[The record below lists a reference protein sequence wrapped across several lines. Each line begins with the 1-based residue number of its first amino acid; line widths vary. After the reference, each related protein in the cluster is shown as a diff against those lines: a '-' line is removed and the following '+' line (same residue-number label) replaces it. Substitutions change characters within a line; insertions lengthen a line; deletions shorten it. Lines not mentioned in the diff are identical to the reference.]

1 MVSDDGSSSEE
12 EDHGFP
18 GGVVAAAAAWR
29 ARRGESGRPDDLRRR
44 SVLQSTPL
52 VAPMWR
58 GACPVPG
65 YVAPPRAFALG
76 RGPRLLGLAA
86 APTPQG
92 AAEQAPAA
100 PGAADA
106 EGLAAGTGSNSD
118 PAANQLRAARSR
130 QLRFALGTSGA
141 PRDVLKR
148 GTTGYSTLAD
158 EGAGVGGAGAA
169 DGAEAEAAW
178 PTVPVASEDG
188 RWDFLFLDV
197 DGVLNT
203 IRTETRPNGTL
214 PPLTPVFGEDGKFL
228 EPTGGG
234 GGSVAAAAAAAQGA
248 QGAQGAVD
256 LGELDPVLLARL
268 AQLCSSCGPRLR
280 LVLSSPWRRYQT
292 MVQRLRDAL
301 EALGVDRARWWDG
314 GGGGGGGG
322 RASRVAHTPVL
333 KPAKARRRQKGG
345 RGDGSEHGV
354 ASAVGRQ
361 LRDLARHRCKEI
373 ATWLRTNCAHVRSWA
388 ALDDLPLGATAAR
401 LAARAAEEGK
411 RCRQVEEE
419 AFGGADEAKRRFVLL
434 DAREGLTARGCD
446 QAARCLARELP
457 EAQAAALAGELALL
471 RAGSGGGGGNDI
483 GGGGSSSSSSS
494 SSWKGSA
501 SGSGSGLGLL
511 QSSLGSPHGF
521 DYGAS
526 VSSRHEHQRRREQ
539 QQTTVLVRR
548 VPRDGDPYRGAPYRT
563 Y

>member
-12 EDHGFP
+12 EEDHSYP

-29 ARRGESGRPDDLRRR
+29 ARRGESGQPDDLRRS

-65 YVAPPRAFALG
+65 HVAPPRAFALG
-76 RGPRLLGLAA
+76 PGPRLLGLAA

-92 AAEQAPAA
+92 AAEQARAA
-100 PGAADA
+100 PGAADVK
-106 EGLAAGTGSNSD
+106 GLAGTGSSD
-118 PAANQLRAARSR
+118 PTTDQLRAARSR
-130 QLRFALGTSGA
+130 QLRFALGTPGA
-141 PRDVLKR
+141 PRDARKR

-169 DGAEAEAAW
+169 DSAEAEAAW

-234 GGSVAAAAAAAQGA
+234 GGGGVAAAAAAAQGA
-248 QGAQGAVD
+248 AE
-256 LGELDPVLLARL
+256 LGELDPALLARL
-268 AQLCSSCGPRLR
+268 SQLCSSCGPRLR
-280 LVLSSPWRRYQT
+280 LVLSSPWRRYPT

-301 EALGVDRARWWDG
+301 EALGVNRARWWDG
-314 GGGGGGGG
+314 GGRGGGG
-322 RASRVAHTPVL
+322 RRAGRAAHTPVL

-373 ATWLRTNCAHVRSWA
+373 ATWLRTNCVHVRSWA

-419 AFGGADEAKRRFVLL
+419 AFGGADVAKRRFVLL

-471 RAGSGGGGGNDI
+471 RAGSGSSGNGNGTGG
-483 GGGGSSSSSSS
+483 SSSSSS
-494 SSWKGSA
+494 SSWKGGA
-501 SGSGSGLGLL
+501 VGSSSGLGLL
-511 QSSLGSPHGF
+511 QSSLGSPHEF

-526 VSSRHEHQRRREQ
+526 VSSRNERLRRRE

-548 VPRDGDPYRGAPYRT
+548 VPRDGDPYRGAPYKT
-563 Y
+563 